1 MATSYNRR
9 INLYINGQQVTNDIA
24 SIRAEMNKTINTQ
37 ARMTLGSKEYL
48 AETSKIRQLKTIIDQ
63 HRADIGQIEQKWSMR
78 NIGRMFN
85 DYFSMVTAFLA
96 SSVAV
101 VMGVKQIIKT
111 YNDFEERLD
120 NLSALTG
127 LAGKDLE
134 WLGETAKKMST
145 DTLEGGIRVTQSAQ
159 QIVDAFTKTGSARP
173 ELLKNKE
180 ALVAVTKEAI
190 ILADAAKIDLQPAIE
205 GLTMVMNQYNVSA
218 DQARRIINVMG
229 AGSKAGAG
237 EIPYLTIGFEKAGT
251 TAQMA
256 GLSIE
261 TLTATLETLAPRF
274 SQPEIAGRGLRG
286 MLLHLQLGADDTN
299 PAIVG
304 MGTALENLSKKMLS
318 PQEQLKLFGLENI
331 NVANTLIRN
340 VSEFKE
346 YERAV
351 TGTNVALEQAAINT
365 GNNNSKLAQAK
376 NRLNVMS
383 IELGEKLAPAL
394 TISTNGLTYMV
405 KILTVTVDF
414 FSRNKIMILST
425 VYALTAYATAVKIA
439 SVWEGISAKL
449 KARSVVIG
457 GVHYSLTL
465 QSIIAQRLQALAYT
479 AQFAAVS
486 LYNAAVA
493 LLSGNLAVAAIQ
505 FRAFSAAMAANPIGL
520 LVGLVVAA
528 GTALYFYSG
537 AMTAAQKAQR
547 MLGEVHLAAKKAI
560 VEERLAMEGLL
571 ATARDKTLSD
581 EARKQAIGE
590 MIKKSPEI
598 LKGLTLENIATREAT
613 DAVKLFVDAL
623 EKRALVVAAQE
634 KLIEIEKE
642 LLDVASGQGAET
654 SFWQDVKNGA
664 LSFGNAA
671 VLAGRSAT
679 TVAENQKSRQEE
691 LIGQK
696 LKLLDLTRQQKQA
709 DANLKTPDGGAP
721 VVADL
726 VREQEL
732 LLEQAEK
739 MPRSTLAEIK
749 ARNIAIETIRKQID
763 AYNELGTKKE
773 GQSEDKTETDAEKKE
788 KERLKKLVDAATAE
802 HEAKMAA
809 IKLSHL
815 ETKGS
820 EDQFKADL
828 LMEDLAFQQAKMAIY
843 KKGSK
848 EYETAYSASLEYQVD
863 AQKAVKDLLLQA
875 EKELADAKVENL
887 GEGIGKLK
895 AIEENRWADELAG
908 LKKQLLDKTDL
919 KQQEVA
925 LNDTINQTIQEK
937 TTAHLKVMSDLT
949 KAENAQKIMDAAL
962 IRQAKATTDEEDF
975 AAQRD
980 LARANYQQDLID
992 ADSNAAKIA
1001 TAERR
1006 LSDQLIQI
1014 KQDELAKKQ
1023 EIGDAVFSAANSVFG
1038 GLAELAGK
1046 ETALGK
1052 ALFLFQQAAAIG
1064 QVIFN
1069 TAIANAKAVGQFPL
1083 TFGMPWVGINT
1094 ASAVGSIASI
1104 VAQSISSFS
1113 GSKGYA
1119 GGGYTGPGGKYEPA
1133 GVVHK
1138 GEYVIPADMLRNP
1151 QIALM
1156 VAGLENFRQTRYTIT
1171 PGAYQASKSSG
1182 FASGGYTSDTG
1193 KSSYSGKNG
1202 LLEDPLVFRSNDQ
1215 RQYEILSSL
1224 ASAVA
1229 DLKNWNPSIS
1239 IEAYERKREQ
1249 YRKTTTSGL
1258 K

>member
-37 ARMTLGSKEYL
+37 ARMTIGSREYL
-48 AETSKIRQLKTIIDQ
+48 AETSKIKQLKTIIDQ

-96 SSVAV
+96 SSVAL
-101 VMGVKQIIKT
+101 VMGVKQIIQT

-190 ILADAAKIDLQPAIE
+190 ILANAAKIDLQPAIE

-251 TAQMA
+251 TAKMA

-304 MGTALENLSKKMLS
+304 MGTALENLSKKVLS
-318 PQEQLKLFGLENI
+318 PKEQLKLFGMENI
-331 NVANTLIRN
+331 NVANTLIQN
-340 VSEFKE
+340 VKEFKQ
-346 YERAV
+346 YEKAV

-365 GNNNSKLAQAK
+365 DNNNAKLAQAR

-394 TISTNGLTYMV
+394 TISTNGLSYMV
-405 KILTVTVDF
+405 KILTVMVDF
-414 FSRNKIMILST
+414 FSRNKTMILTT
-425 VYALTAYATAVKIA
+425 VYALTAYATAVKIV
-439 SVWEGISAKL
+439 SIWEGISAKL
-449 KARSVVIG
+449 KAKNVVIG
-457 GVHYSLTL
+457 GVQYSLTL
-465 QSIIAQRLQALAYT
+465 QSIIAQRLQALAYM
-479 AQFAAVS
+479 AQFAATS

-505 FRAFSAAMAANPIGL
+505 FRSFSAAMAANPIGL

-537 AMTAAQKAQR
+537 AMTAAQKAER
-547 MLGEVHLAAKKAI
+547 MLGEVRLTAKKAI
-560 VEERLAMEGLL
+560 VEERLALEDLL
-571 ATARDKTLSD
+571 ATARDKKLSD
-581 EARKQAIGE
+581 DVRNQAIGE
-590 MIKKSPEI
+590 MIIQSPKI
-598 LKGLTLENIATREAT
+598 LKGLTLENIATKEAT
-613 DAVKLFVDAL
+613 DAVNLFVDAL
-623 EKRALVVAAQE
+623 EKRALAVAAQE
-634 KLIEIEKE
+634 KLIEIEKQ
-642 LLDVASGQGAET
+642 LLDVASGKGSET

-664 LSFGNAA
+664 LSFGNTS
-671 VLAGRSAT
+671 VLVSRSAI
-679 TVAENQKSRQEE
+679 TVAENQASQQEA
-691 LIGQK
+691 LIAQK
-696 LKLLDLTRQQKQA
+696 LKLLEITREQKRA
-709 DANLKTPDGGAP
+709 DANSKTPDGGDS
-721 VVADL
+721 VVGDL
-726 VREQEL
+726 IREQEL

-739 MPRSTLAEIK
+739 MPRSTLPEIK
-749 ARNIAIETIRKQID
+749 ARNIAIETIQKQID

-773 GQSEDKTETDAEKKE
+773 GKTDDKSESDAEKKE
-788 KERLKKLVDAATAE
+788 KARLKKLVDAVTAE

-828 LMEDLAFQQAKMAIY
+828 LMEDIAFQQDKMAIY

-863 AQKAVKDLLLQA
+863 AQKIVADLLLQA
-875 EKELADAKVENL
+875 EKELAEAKVENL
-887 GEGIGKLK
+887 SEGITKLK
-895 AIEENRWADELAG
+895 AIEENRWKDELAD
-908 LKKQLLDKTDL
+908 LQKKILDKAYLND
-919 KQQEVA
+919 QEIA
-925 LNDTINQTIQEK
+925 LNDTYHKTIEEK
-937 TTAHLKVMSDLT
+937 TAAHLKVMSDLN
-949 KAENAQKIMDAAL
+949 KAEEAQKLMDAAL
-962 IRQAKATTDEEDF
+962 IRQAKATTEEEEF
-975 AAQRD
+975 AAKRD
-980 LARANYQQDLID
+980 MAQAQYQQDLID
-992 ADSNAAKIA
+992 AKDNAAKIA
-1001 TAERR
+1001 TAERS

-1014 KQDELAKKQ
+1014 KLDELTKKQ
-1023 EIGDAVFSAANSVFG
+1023 EIGDAVFSAANSLFG

-1052 ALFLFQQAAAIG
+1052 AMFLFQQAAAIG

-1069 TAIANAKAVGQFPL
+1069 TAIANAQAVASFPL
-1083 TFGMPWVGINT
+1083 TFGMPWVAINT
-1094 ASAVGSIASI
+1094 AMAVGSIASI
-1104 VAQSISSFS
+1104 VAQSIANFS
-1113 GSKGYA
+1113 QPKGFFK
-1119 GGGYTGPGGKYEPA
+1119 GGYTGQGGKNEPA

-1151 QIALM
+1151 QIAKM
-1156 VAGLENFRQTRYTIT
+1156 VTGLENIRQSRYGIT
-1171 PGAYQASKSSG
+1171 PHAYQTSTRPG
-1182 FASGGYTSDTG
+1182 FASGGYTSQIQPPVKVKIKKD
-1193 KSSYSGKNG
+1193 KNDG
-1202 LLEDPLVFRSNDQ
+1202 SMSN
-1215 RQYEILSSL
+1215 ETAL
-1224 ASAVA
+1224 ALIQSI
-1229 DLKNWNPSIS
+1229 DKLHSWNPSIS
-1239 IEAYERKREQ
+1239 IESYERKRDDWK
-1249 YRKTTTSGL
+1249 KTTTGGL